1 LLRSCL
7 NPFSEAKHLWLQ
19 LKDDRRTR
27 LIHIRGSCSAL
38 ALAIVLL
45 PLLLLAFPVPV
56 YAASIT
62 LEPVSGPVDTSV
74 LISGEGFVGRVATI
88 HWDGQVMAEKV
99 PITETGDLSCSL
111 DIPRACKGDHVIEVT
126 DDSHW
131 TGSTASLIF
140 TVLPHIKVFPRVGR
154 AWSPPLVTGTGFA
167 AFERDITITW
177 DGNVA
182 SKSPIEADSLGKWSA
197 TPDIGDAN
205 NGEHFIG
212 AFGNATDAA
221 EVPEAVFI
229 IGPAAKVKPLSGP
242 VGTEITIDGFGFRT
256 GEDGIT
262 ITYDGKII
270 KCNIVGETDGS
281 FSTTVRIPPS
291 TPGYHIVGVYG
302 SSFTPKGRVPDSHF
316 EVIPQIELQP
326 TSGNRGTRVTITGTG
341 FGKNEVITISFDE
354 VTLDAAAVADDSN
367 AFSAVFEVPQSKTKE
382 HIVTVQ
388 GSDGNSAQASFIT
401 EKVPPTTP
409 ELLSPGQGARL
420 EIFGSVGEVVFGGV
434 RYLETLVGHPGGDQ
448 PKAIKSPMT
457 TFDWSEAA
465 DSDGVTYVFRVAAD
479 HFSSPALLKDGL
491 ANSEYALSEED
502 VLTPG
507 SYNWRVQAIDDVGNE
522 SGWSEVWQFELIPMS
537 GQVLFLSVAI
547 PAVLVA
553 AALAAVVLT
562 WRANWPKR

>member
-1 LLRSCL
+1 M
-7 NPFSEAKHLWLQ
+7 
-19 LKDDRRTR
+19 
-27 LIHIRGSCSAL
+27 IHIRDSCSAL

-62 LEPVSGPVDTSV
+62 LEPASGPVDTSV
-74 LISGEGFVGRVATI
+74 LISGEGFVGHVATV
-88 HWDGQVMAEKV
+88 HWDGQVVAEKV
-99 PITETGDLSCSL
+99 PISETGDLNCSL
-111 DIPRACKGDHVIEVT
+111 DIPRACKGDHLIEVT

-131 TGSTASLIF
+131 TGSTASLTF
-140 TVLPHIKVFPRVGR
+140 TVLPHIRVSPRVGR

-167 AFERDITITW
+167 AFERDIIITW

-182 SKSPIEADSLGKWSA
+182 SKAPIAADALGKWSA
-197 TPDIGDAN
+197 TPDFGDTS

-212 AFGNATDAA
+212 AFGNATDVA

-229 IGPAAKVKPLSGP
+229 IGPAAKVEPLSGP
-242 VGTEITIDGFGFRT
+242 VGTEITIYGFGFRT

-262 ITYDGKII
+262 ITYDGEII
-270 KCNIVGETDGS
+270 RCNIVGETDGS
-281 FSTTVRIPPS
+281 FSTTVTIPPS

-341 FGKNEVITISFDE
+341 FAKDEVITITFDE
-354 VTLDAAAVADDSN
+354 VTLDAAPVADDSST
-367 AFSAVFEVPQSKTKE
+367 FSAIFEVPQSKTKE
-382 HIVTVQ
+382 HIVTGQ
-388 GSDGNSAQASFIT
+388 GSYGNSAQASFTT

-420 EIFGSVGEVVFGGV
+420 EIFGSVGEVVFGAV
-434 RYLETLVGHPGGDQ
+434 RYLDTLVGDPGGDQ
-448 PKAIKSPMT
+448 PDTTKSPMT
-457 TFDWSEAA
+457 TFDWSETAEP
-465 DSDGVTYVFRVAAD
+465 DGATYVFQVAAD
-479 HFSSPALLKDGL
+479 DFSLPVLMKDSL
-491 ANSEYALSEED
+491 ASSEYTLSQED
-502 VLTPG
+502 VLTAG
-507 SYNWRVQAIDDVGNE
+507 SYNWRVQAIDDVGNQ

-547 PAVLVA
+547 PVVLVA
-553 AALAAVVLT
+553 AVLAAIVLT
-562 WRANWPKR
+562 WRANRPKR